1 MGGAGW
7 GTSAESVEVQ
17 IAAADAERRL
27 VPSERLPP
35 GQWMKK
41 NLFNNW
47 YNTLITVVMAAIVV
61 AVGAG
66 AISWVL
72 NTDFAIIRKSLRLFM
87 VGQFP
92 RDELTRLWVS
102 FLLMAGTVGFTS
114 GATAHNAYEDALE
127 KELPANKET
136 WWDLFKRF
144 WAIIAVLIFFVSFA
158 RTLPPFLGLGAVFLT
173 VVVTREVGWRI
184 TRAVRERAIFI
195 GIGLGLAS
203 FLATAGTGGLGRWT
217 YALLFAAW
225 TVFEIGRRDVRTDS
239 IGTLIRAAAAIV
251 VGGAVFFIVD
261 SLGVEGYGW
270 DTWGGLHLNIFVCVV
285 GLGLGL
291 PFGILLALG
300 RRSELPVI
308 KAASVLFIEFVR
320 GVPLISLLLFSNLML
335 GLFFPLGSE
344 LPSELTMAMIVIM
357 GFSAAYIAEIVRGG
371 LQSVPKGQIEAAQA
385 SGLSPGAVQ
394 RLIVL
399 PQALRNVIPAM
410 VGQFISLFK
419 DTSLLSI
426 IGVLEILNV
435 SAVAN
440 AQTEFIGKGLAVV
453 TYPFVA
459 LAFWAFAYTMSKES
473 RRLEAKLGVGTR

>member
-1 MGGAGW
+1 MNRIDH
-7 GTSAESVEVQ
+7 S
-17 IAAADAERRL
+17 ADA
-27 VPSERLPP
+27 VSAMITAGVDKGAPSTKLPP

-47 YNTLITVVMAAIVV
+47 YNSAITVVMGALIV
-61 AVGAG
+61 ALLVGVVQWIA
-66 AISWVL
+66 

-87 VGQFP
+87 IGQYP

-102 FLLMAGTVGFTS
+102 FLLMAATLGFTS

-127 KELPANKET
+127 KELPAERPT
-136 WWDLFKRF
+136 WLGLLRRF
-144 WAIIAVLIFFVSFA
+144 WAIVAILVFFVSFA
-158 RTLPPFLGLGAVFLT
+158 RTLPPYLGLAAVFVTL
-173 VVVTREVGWRI
+173 VVTRELGWRLP
-184 TRAVRERAIFI
+184 RAVRDRAPFI
-195 GIGLGLAS
+195 GTGLGITS
-203 FLATAGTGGLGRWT
+203 FLAIAGTGGLGRW
-217 YALLFAAW
+217 AIGILFAAW
-225 TVFEIGRRDVRTDS
+225 TVFEIGRRDVPSDHR
-239 IGTLIRAAAAIV
+239 GTAIRAGAALV
-251 VGGAVFFIVD
+251 VGGIAFFIVHA
-261 SLGVEGYGW
+261 LGIEGYGW
-270 DTWGGLHLNIFVCVV
+270 DDWGGLHLNIFVTVV

-300 RRSELPVI
+300 RRSELPII

-344 LPSELTMAMIVIM
+344 LPSELTLAMIVIM

-394 RLIVL
+394 RLVVL

-426 IGVLEILNV
+426 IGVIEILNV
-435 SAVAN
+435 SAIAN

-473 RRLEAKLGVGTR
+473 RRLETKLGVGTR

>member
-1 MGGAGW
+1 MTDFDAP
-7 GTSAESVEVQ
+7 AHPDVETM
-17 IAAADAERRL
+17 IAAAERSRA
-27 VPSERLPP
+27 PSEKLPP
-35 GQWMKK
+35 GEWAKK

-47 YNTLITVVMAAIVV
+47 YNTVISVVMAAIILGVTL
-61 AVGAG
+61 ATLQ
-66 AISWVL
+66 WVF

-102 FLLMAGTVGFTS
+102 FLLMAVTLGFTS
-114 GATAHNAYEDALE
+114 GAAAHNTYDDAVE
-127 KELPANKET
+127 KDLPAERES
-136 WWDLFKRF
+136 WLDLFRRF
-144 WAIIAVLIFFVSFA
+144 WAIIAVHIFFVSFA
-158 RTLPPFLGLGAVFLT
+158 NTLPPYLGLAAVFAT
-173 VVVTREVGWRI
+173 VVVTRELGWRLP
-184 TRAVRERAIFI
+184 RAARDRGAFVGA
-195 GIGLGLAS
+195 GLGIASMLALS
-203 FLATAGTGGLGRWT
+203 GTGGLGRWAF
-217 YALLFAAW
+217 ALLFAAW
-225 TVFEIGRRDVRTDS
+225 ASFELGRRDVRSDNL
-239 IGTLIRAAAAIV
+239 GTLIRVAVTVVAGAI
-251 VGGAVFFIVD
+251 AFLIVD
-261 SLGVEGYGW
+261 ALSIEGFGW
-270 DTWGGLHLNIFVCVV
+270 DEWGGLHLNIFVTVV

-291 PFGILLALG
+291 PFGILLAMG
-300 RRSELPVI
+300 RRSELPII

-335 GLFFPLGSE
+335 GLFFPLGSD
-344 LPSELTMAMIVIM
+344 LPSELTLAMIVIM

-394 RLIVL
+394 RLVVL

-473 RRLEAKLGVGTR
+473 RRLETKLGVGTR

>member
-1 MGGAGW
+1 MSDAGNY
-7 GTSAESVEVQ
+7 TAESIQMQ
-17 IAAADAERRL
+17 IDKAAAERSRA
-27 VPSERLPP
+27 PSEKLPP
-35 GQWMKK
+35 GEWMRK

-47 YNTLITVVMAAIVV
+47 YNSLITVVMALIIA
-61 AVGAG
+61 ALAFG
-66 AISWVL
+66 AIRWAFT
-72 NTDFAIIRKSLRLFM
+72 TDFAIIRKSLRLFM
-87 VGQFP
+87 IGQFP
-92 RDELTRLWVS
+92 REELTRLWVS
-102 FLLMAGTVGFTS
+102 FLLMAVTLGFTS
-114 GATAHNAYEDALE
+114 GAAAHNSYDDARE
-127 KELPANKET
+127 KELPAEKES
-136 WWDLFKRF
+136 WLDLFRRF
-144 WAIIAVLIFFVSFA
+144 WAIVFILIFFVSFA
-158 RTLPPFLGLGAVFLT
+158 RTLPPFLGLAAVFAT
-173 VVVTREVGWRI
+173 IVITREIGWRI
-184 TRAVRERAIFI
+184 SRSVRDRAAFI
-195 GIGLGLAS
+195 GTGIGIAS
-203 FLATAGTGGLGRWT
+203 FLAIAGTGGLGRWA

-225 TVFEIGRRDVRTDS
+225 ATFEIGRRDVRSDNV
-239 IGTLIRAAAAIV
+239 GTLIRVGVAVAA
-251 VGGAVFFIVD
+251 GAVAFLIVD
-261 SLGVEGYGW
+261 TLDIDGFGW
-270 DTWGGLHLNIFVCVV
+270 DRWGGLHLNLFVTVV

-300 RRSELPVI
+300 RRSELPII

-335 GLFFPLGSE
+335 GLFFPLGSD
-344 LPSELTMAMIVIM
+344 LPSELTLAMIVIM

-385 SGLSPGAVQ
+385 SGLAPGAVQ
-394 RLIVL
+394 RLVVL

-473 RRLEAKLGVGTR
+473 RRLETKLGVGIR